1 MFKDFIEY
9 QLKYRDEISKTN
21 PEFKKQNFVI
31 QAVGMRG
38 SGATSAVSELITNKD
53 IYIGFNTSDIFKSKN
68 DITPLC
74 LSINKFQFLEEKSK
88 VDSELLT
95 NILDRERFKLHSQIQ
110 YDSDCKPFAKNYDN
124 YEFALELSNIYN
136 SVRNNGH
143 LLRNLLSV
151 KRGISQFKVFID
163 VSGDF
168 HLQKSGLVNNIIKF
182 IKYNFPMT
190 DIVFILTWLTF

>member
-68 DITPLC
+68 GITPLC
-74 LSINKFQFLEEKSK
+74 ISINKFQFLEEKSK
-88 VDSELLT
+88 IDSELLT
-95 NILDRERFKLHSQIQ
+95 NILDRERFKLHSQIK
-110 YDSDCKPFAKNYDN
+110 YDSDCKPFVKNYDN

-136 SVRNNGH
+136 SVRNNEH
-143 LLRNLLSV
+143 SLRNLLSV
-151 KRGISQFKVFID
+151 IRGKSQLKVFID

-182 IKYNFPMT
+182 IKYNFPMA
-190 DIVFILTWLTF
+190 DIVFILT